1 MVERLNY
8 AVGTVNAG
16 ATIVLRTRCGALEAE
31 CAIRRTS
38 SASSAEHAA
47 LNCALETHLDSS
59 YLTPMTNTPITEMTT
74 RAQDI
79 FRVVV
84 ESYLDN
90 GAPVGSRTISKAPG
104 LELSPASIRNVMQDL
119 EELGLLA
126 APHTSAG
133 RVPTELGL
141 RLFVDGMMQ
150 AAEPSQQEREAIER
164 QITEQGP
171 VEDAL
176 RATTS
181 ILSGLSSCAGLVL
194 VPKREPLLKQF
205 SFVKLS
211 EGQGLAI
218 LVSQD
223 GGVENRVL
231 DLPPGVSESALVEAS
246 NYLSA
251 RFGGLTL
258 SQALLR
264 LDREISAGELA
275 IDKASEE
282 LVKAGMVTWSRD
294 PSDRPVLIVRG
305 QANLLKDDSALADL
319 DRVRRLLDELEGK
332 QEIARL
338 LDNARDAEAAKIFIG
353 AENKLFS
360 LSGSSVIAAPYKDGD
375 GQVVGVVGVIG
386 PTRLNYARIVPMVDF
401 TAQTLSRLLSK

>member
-1 MVERLNY
+1 MRSSGGGERY
-8 AVGTVNAG
+8 SPDQ
-16 ATIVLRTRCGALEAE
+16 LRIKCGAQQPIIARWKRIE
-31 CAIRRTS
+31 I
-38 SASSAEHAA
+38 HPIY
-47 LNCALETHLDSS
+47 H
-59 YLTPMTNTPITEMTT
+59 PMTNTPITEMTT

-84 ESYLDN
+84 ESYLDS
-90 GAPVGSRTISKAPG
+90 GTPVGSRTISKAPG

-223 GGVENRVL
+223 GVVENRVL
-231 DLPPGVSESALVEAS
+231 DLPQGVSESALVEAS

-251 RFGGLTL
+251 RFSGLTL
-258 SQALLR
+258 SEALLR